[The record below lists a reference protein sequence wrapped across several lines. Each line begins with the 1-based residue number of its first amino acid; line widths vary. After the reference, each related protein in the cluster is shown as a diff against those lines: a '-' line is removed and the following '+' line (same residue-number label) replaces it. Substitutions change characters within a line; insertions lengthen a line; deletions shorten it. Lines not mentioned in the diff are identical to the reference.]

1 MVLGRIW
8 THLEF
13 GGWLKMLVLQEE
25 FKDFAFFYM
34 YKRLIEKH
42 ENVDFTIGF

>member
-8 THLEF
+8 THVEF
-13 GGWLKMLVLQEE
+13 NGWLKMFVLQLE
-25 FKDFAFFYM
+25 FKDFAFFCI

-42 ENVDFTIGF
+42 ENVDFTKGF